1 MKKTIFSILALL
13 VSMTTMAQ
21 YQPSEQIKESQKEF
35 QDFKFGIFIHWGIY
49 SMLGDGEWVMNNKSI
64 NYQEYPHLADGFYP
78 SRFNA
83 DEWVRTFREAGAKYI
98 TFTTRHHDGFS
109 MWHTAQDT
117 YNIVDGTPFKRD
129 ILKELADACHNG
141 GLSLHLYYSHLDWHR
156 LDYPLGR
163 TGKKLGRPTDKQNWR
178 SYYTFMNNQ
187 IRELLTNYGRV
198 DCIWFDGWWDHDEDK
213 TPFNWELDEQYAM
226 IHQLQPQ
233 CIVANNHHGKP
244 YPGEDIQIFEQD
256 LPGENTYG
264 LSGQDVSQLPLE
276 TCLTMNYTWGYSIT
290 DKNYKSKE
298 TLVREL
304 VRAAGKNCNLLLN
317 VGPRPDGQL
326 PIEAVERLQYI
337 GQFLGKYGD
346 TIYGTRGGL
355 VAPHDW
361 GVSTQKGNRLFIH
374 ILSLQDKA
382 LFVPTGDRK
391 VKAAKVFINGKK
403 VEFKAVANG
412 YVLTLPEQPSGDD
425 YVVELTLHKPQ
436 VSATVSSLPER
447 LSRYSGGQQKG
458 VNPFPLPAVLLSVF
472 ITRSMRRPS
481 YYLAAFGLMRGLPAL
496 LSSTPPYST
505 LLHWLRMA
513 CRP

>member
-21 YQPSEQIKESQKEF
+21 YQPSEQVKQSQKEF

-187 IRELLTNYGRV
+187 LRELLTNYGRV

-276 TCLTMNYTWGYSIT
+276 TCLKM
-290 DKNYKSKE
+290 
-298 TLVREL
+298 
-304 VRAAGKNCNLLLN
+304 ACLN
-317 VGPRPDGQL
+317 PC
-326 PIEAVERLQYI
+326 I
-337 GQFLGKYGD
+337 KYGF
-346 TIYGTRGGL
+346 
-355 VAPHDW
+355 A
-361 GVSTQKGNRLFIH
+361 
-374 ILSLQDKA
+374 
-382 LFVPTGDRK
+382 DRK
-391 VKAAKVFINGKK
+391 GTIEVGKDADL
-403 VEFKAVANG
+403 VVI
-412 YVLTLPEQPSGDD
+412 SDD
-425 YVVELTLHKPQ
+425 YQAQ
-436 VSATVSSLPER
+436 VTYAEGRKV
-447 LSRYSGGQQKG
+447 YD
-458 VNPFPLPAVLLSVF
+458 
-472 ITRSMRRPS
+472 RSTEGKIFNAD
-481 YYLAAFGLMRGLPAL
+481 YLNR
-496 LSSTPPYST
+496 
-505 LLHWLRMA
+505 
-513 CRP
+513 

>member
-141 GLSLHLYYSHLDWHR
+141 GLSLHLDWHR

-187 IRELLTNYGRV
+187 LRELLTNYGRV

-326 PIEAVERLQYI
+326 PVEAVERLQYI

-425 YVVELTLHKPQ
+425 YVVELTL
-436 VSATVSSLPER
+436 A
-447 LSRYSGGQQKG
+447 
-458 VNPFPLPAVLLSVF
+458 
-472 ITRSMRRPS
+472 
-481 YYLAAFGLMRGLPAL
+481 
-496 LSSTPPYST
+496 
-505 LLHWLRMA
+505 
-513 CRP
+513 

>member
-403 VEFKAVANG
+403 VAFKAVANG
-412 YVLTLPEQPSGDD
+412 YVLSLPEQPSGDD
-425 YVVELTLHKPQ
+425 YVVELTL
-436 VSATVSSLPER
+436 A
-447 LSRYSGGQQKG
+447 
-458 VNPFPLPAVLLSVF
+458 
-472 ITRSMRRPS
+472 
-481 YYLAAFGLMRGLPAL
+481 
-496 LSSTPPYST
+496 
-505 LLHWLRMA
+505 
-513 CRP
+513 

>member
-21 YQPSEQIKESQKEF
+21 YQPSEQVKQSQNEF

-141 GLSLHLYYSHLDWHR
+141 GLSLHLYYSHLDWRR

-187 IRELLTNYGRV
+187 LRELLTNYGRV

-290 DKNYKSKE
+290 DKNYKSKG

-425 YVVELTLHKPQ
+425 YVVELTL
-436 VSATVSSLPER
+436 A
-447 LSRYSGGQQKG
+447 
-458 VNPFPLPAVLLSVF
+458 
-472 ITRSMRRPS
+472 
-481 YYLAAFGLMRGLPAL
+481 
-496 LSSTPPYST
+496 
-505 LLHWLRMA
+505 
-513 CRP
+513 